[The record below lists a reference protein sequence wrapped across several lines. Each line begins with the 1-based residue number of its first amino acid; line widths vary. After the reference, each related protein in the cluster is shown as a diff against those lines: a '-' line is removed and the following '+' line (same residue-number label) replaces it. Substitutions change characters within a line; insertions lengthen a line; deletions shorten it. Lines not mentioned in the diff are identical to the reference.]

1 MEKTSPNSPHL
12 LPEEAPQEE
21 ASAKVHDSGLLLI
34 AIFKLAKCAFFF
46 SLGVGAVHF
55 LHKDLGDAALRL
67 ATALRFDTDSK
78 AVALVLDKIDLIDD
92 HRLRQIGF
100 ATFGYSAVALTEGIG
115 LLLERTWAEYLTLI
129 LTVSFVPWELFEL
142 VMRPSLI
149 RVAIFLIN
157 LAVLWY
163 LVWLLQRKGTLKPL
177 RARTSS

>member
-1 MEKTSPNSPHL
+1 MPKTMPNSTHL
-12 LPEEAPQEE
+12 SPEETTQEE
-21 ASAKVHDSGLLLI
+21 SGAKVHDSGLLAI
-34 AIFKLAKCAFFF
+34 AIFKLTKCLFFF

-67 ATALRFDTDSK
+67 ATA
-78 AVALVLDKIDLIDD
+78 
-92 HRLRQIGF
+92 LRQIGF

-142 VMRPSLI
+142 VMRPSI
-149 RVAIFLIN
+149 VRVAIFVMN

-177 RARTSS
+177 RARTST